1 MAQAWATSDSK
12 PLSEYIIFSMCV
24 CAQPHSCS
32 TLCYPWTIAHQAPL
46 SMGFSRQEYRSG
58 LPFHHL
64 LFHTAKLLPDMLFP
78 ISFSFWWIP
87 THSSISSTTATPFW
101 KPSLNSTDTTIVYF
115 LCGST
120 IYIYTVKIIFVL
132 CLFPLM
138 VGLLSYLLLYS
149 QPIIWF
155 LPQSKYKIHIS

>member
-1 MAQAWATSDSK
+1 MAQARATSDSK

-64 LFHTAKLLPDMLFP
+64 LFHTAKLLPDMLLP

-87 THSSISSTTATPFW
+87 MHSSISSTTATPFW
-101 KPSLNSTDTTIVYF
+101 KPSLNSTDITIVSL

-120 IYIYTVKIIFVL
+120 IFIHSKDYICSVSLSSHGRSPVLFVVV
-132 CLFPLM
+132 FPAYNM
-138 VGLLSYLLLYS
+138 VLVT
-149 QPIIWF
+149 
-155 LPQSKYKIHIS
+155 K